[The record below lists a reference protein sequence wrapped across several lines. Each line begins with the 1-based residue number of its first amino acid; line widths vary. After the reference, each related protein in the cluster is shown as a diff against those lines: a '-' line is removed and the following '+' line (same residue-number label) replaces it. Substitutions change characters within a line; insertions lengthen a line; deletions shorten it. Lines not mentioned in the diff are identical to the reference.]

1 MGNGSLTRV
10 EGKSERKNTPR
21 LQICAARDSQSGNRN
36 LLAVMEALLESGETN
51 RDWQLRTQEK
61 REQQQDLA
69 TALARAKEET
79 KSLHRKDRG
88 EDLGSGL
95 QNPRSE
101 TEARTKK
108 MKLV

>member
-1 MGNGSLTRV
+1 
-10 EGKSERKNTPR
+10 
-21 LQICAARDSQSGNRN
+21 
-36 LLAVMEALLESGETN
+36 MEALLESGETN